1 MPKEMISANMSR
13 ASGSPWG
20 FVIVGGK
27 DQALTVKLGRIKP
40 YSPAEKA
47 GLKVQGV
54 TIKLPGLQPST
65 DVC

>member
-1 MPKEMISANMSR
+1 MPKEMITAVMER
-13 ASGSPWG
+13 GQGAPWG

-47 GLKVQGV
+47 GLKV
-54 TIKLPGLQPST
+54 IKLITLTSGCCTFSK
-65 DVC
+65 